1 MDNILHEF
9 LPRASD
15 DGHERGQR
23 ALVVTA
29 VLTGIAALIVG
40 MRLFARLGLMKIT
53 GREDWSVLIA
63 LIFSIIYL
71 SLVAAQYHYK
81 MGTHSALLSSEVL
94 QKQLKCLWAA
104 IPMYNASLAFTKFS
118 ILLQYIRI
126 FPARSF
132 RLACYVVMAIVAT
145 YSSWAI
151 VSGYVNCVPVA
162 KFWNHDLPGHCLNFE
177 AVWFF
182 NASMNI
188 LTDVILLVLPMP
200 LLVKLQLPRTQ
211 KIALMGVFA
220 IGILVV
226 ITSILR
232 LSSLRTVAQSTDT
245 SYSNVDAAYW
255 TAAECNVAIICAC
268 LPFLRPII
276 SSIFPKLLSTNSY
289 NRYTSNPRTNTR
301 NITASRSQR
310 QQTDLFSQNMDKDF
324 DMYSINVKHG
334 NRSSHSSFGG
344 IEVTTEM
351 TVSQESKVGE
361 TVSER
366 RLVIESPPPS

>member
-1 MDNILHEF
+1 MDNILHEI

-40 MRLFARLGLMKIT
+40 MRLFARLRLMKIT

-81 MGTHSALLSSEVL
+81 MGTHSALLSSEML

-232 LSSLRTVAQSTDT
+232 LSSLRIVAQSTDT

-301 NITASRSQR
+301 NITVSRSQR
-310 QQTDLFSQNMDKDF
+310 QHTDLFSQNMDKDF